1 MKRIILT
8 EQQYRRLVRQNLTE
22 QKVVFNNPEDEKDVS
37 SEMMQLITHLE
48 YFLDTIANKPIYI
61 QKVEDGIVYIDSSK
75 YTKEEKDL
83 INIEIDRWVSFTNI
97 SNDKKEG
104 DLAYNFGTDTD
115 WVDLHP
121 EDIAVVDNEN
131 NSATDDVD
139 NENSDTAEVEEEI
152 TYDVADVKACKWG
165 KNSKNID
172 RTVVFPPDEDIQ
184 FYKDILKGIGA
195 NVTCEKML
203 FFFAW
208 RSGESS
214 DSTYNPFATTY
225 RDEANEGCY
234 FNCLPKGG
242 SGKTVSYCNT
252 NKSCRSCPSGCVG
265 GVRNY
270 NTKVAGIRA
279 TVNTLKNGHYPN
291 LLSKLKTDST
301 TATDLAN
308 ETSELSVWGTGSL
321 PKQILQLNKT
331 LKPRR
336 IAKPEGEIIDCTLT
350 TSQEK
355 LFNDNILTNEDNLNF
370 RYWVNSDNS
379 RLTKVNNRLSECG
392 LSDPKLDQVGSI
404 NDHLRISFALLGQK
418 WIDAGKPA
426 RVVSNEEET
435 EVEYSSD
442 TLLTYSTRAKKDLD
456 NGIINP
462 KLISDI
468 IKALKSINMSGT
480 ITTARTGHNRLTVN
494 GNISTH
500 WAGNGVDLAIL
511 NGVGN
516 PDGKKSNGGVGNANF
531 MADGDRLVAA
541 LQTLG
546 YKFGEGSNKK
556 SYLWRTSIGGNHFN
570 HIHVSNRN
578 R

>member
-1 MKRIILT
+1 
-8 EQQYRRLVRQNLTE
+8 
-22 QKVVFNNPEDEKDVS
+22 
-37 SEMMQLITHLE
+37 LIVHLE
-48 YFLDTIANKPIYI
+48 YYLDTIANKPIYI
-61 QKVEDGIVYIDSSK
+61 LKVEDGIVYIDSSK
-75 YTKEEKDL
+75 YTKEEKDS
-83 INIEIDRWVSFTNI
+83 INKQIDEWVSFTNI
-97 SNDKKEG
+97 TNDKKEG

-115 WVDLHP
+115 WLDLHP

-336 IAKPEGEIIDCTLT
+336 IAKPEGEITDCTLT
-350 TSQEK
+350 SSQEK

-370 RYWVNSDNS
+370 RYWVNGDNS

-392 LSDPKLDQVGSI
+392 LSDPKLDKVGSN

-442 TLLTYSTRAKKDLD
+442 PLLTYSTRAKKDLD

-480 ITTARTGHNRLTVN
+480 ITTARTGHNRLTVD
-494 GNISTH
+494 GNISRH

-546 YKFGEGSNKK
+546 YKFGERGNKK
-556 SYLWRTSIGGNHFN
+556 GYLWRTSIGGNHFN
-570 HIHVSNRN
+570 HIHVSNTN